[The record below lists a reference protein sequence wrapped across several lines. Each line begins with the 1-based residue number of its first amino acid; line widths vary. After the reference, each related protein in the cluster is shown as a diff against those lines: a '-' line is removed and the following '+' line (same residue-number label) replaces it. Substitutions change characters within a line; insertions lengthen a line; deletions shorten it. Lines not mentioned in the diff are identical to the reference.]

1 MCNHVDIY
9 NIDNIINRNMH
20 VYTVYKE
27 DKALSDFQSLT
38 FWDSYHLLS
47 IIPVTSRR
55 EVVIVYPNMCP
66 WYHTMCLL

>member
-1 MCNHVDIY
+1 MCNHVYIY
-9 NIDNIINRNMH
+9 NIINRNMH

-47 IIPVTSRR
+47 IIHYSSDVAT
-55 EVVIVYPNMCP
+55 
-66 WYHTMCLL
+66 